1 MRREYHDQSGCASWV
16 CVCVCVVERV
26 VEPMHLFPWMD
37 TVCQRWVP
45 VFGVPTSR
53 QPTEY
58 ITSTNNHT
66 MQMCSGL
73 QPPNQMDEGLWKKG
87 NTRAASACCK
97 CIRWWLRNRTHR
109 TTTLLP
115 VVTDARS
122 TKGVGGHTPRAGR
135 TSSCCL

>member
-1 MRREYHDQSGCASWV
+1 MRAGRVSVRQPGRSENRAGGAPGVPRPVWV
-16 CVCVCVVERV
+16 WVCVCVVER

-73 QPPNQMDEGLWKKG
+73 QPPNQMDDWAHNLLESVSGQAARGHL
-87 NTRAASACCK
+87 TR
-97 CIRWWLRNRTHR
+97 RL
-109 TTTLLP
+109 
-115 VVTDARS
+115 D
-122 TKGVGGHTPRAGR
+122 
-135 TSSCCL
+135 